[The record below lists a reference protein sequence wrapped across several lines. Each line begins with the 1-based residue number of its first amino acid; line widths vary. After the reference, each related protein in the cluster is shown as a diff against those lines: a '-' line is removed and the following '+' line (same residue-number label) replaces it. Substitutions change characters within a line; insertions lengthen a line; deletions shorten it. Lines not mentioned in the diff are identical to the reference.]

1 MPAGRGRRPDMK
13 FLTNEEVEALTGY
26 RQKKR
31 QAEMLASQGIPF
43 VVNATGRVV
52 VQADRLDFR
61 PKVQQLNPVWVEEQR
76 SREPQE
82 CS

>member
-1 MPAGRGRRPDMK
+1 MK

-26 RQKKR
+26 KQKAR
-31 QAEMLASQGIPF
+31 QAEYLAGLGVPF
-43 VVNATGRVV
+43 VINSNGRVV
-52 VQADRLDFR
+52 VLAERLDFR
-61 PKVQQLNPVWVEEQR
+61 PRAQQLNPAWVAEQR